1 MYVGILFSQNNEGL
15 MKISWDEW
23 NTAEK
28 IIFVASIIA
37 ALSMLLRWTDV
48 GIASNNGITSGGIIL
63 LAAFIYPML
72 KILKSEEINKKIAL
86 AGLIISILWTF
97 YWIFVQNSIQ
107 LMGQSVNVSGSG
119 LYIFLIASFALAFGV
134 WKNSEL
140 QSSDRE

>member
-1 MYVGILFSQNNEGL
+1 

-23 NTAEK
+23 NTGEK
-28 IIFVASIIA
+28 VIFIASIIA
-37 ALSMLLRWTDV
+37 ALSMLLPWVD
-48 GIASNNGITSGGIIL
+48 IANTNGITSGGIIL

-86 AGLIISILWTF
+86 AGSIISILWTI

-140 QSSDRE
+140 QSSDGV